1 MNGKLRSILPEK
13 MVSMIEQLDNLICRE
28 YGVNSNLA
36 KVECGRNCLIV
47 NFT

>member
-13 MVSMIEQLDNLICRE
+13 MVSMIEQLDNLIYRE

-36 KVECGRNCLIV
+36 KVEYGRNCLMV